1 MATTRIELLK
11 VPLDIVPPEE
21 LESTILSLLERNGP
35 QHIMFIT
42 LWDLLRARRKGEFRS
57 MVLDAALVLPLSK
70 SLISGARFLH
80 KPVPH
85 RYHPFNFIISSLTV
99 LESYCKSLYLFGA
112 HQRSLMLAE
121 RNVRSTFPGLSVVG
135 RYAGY
140 FHRTMERNI
149 MTAISKAHP
158 SLLLIGDGIP
168 GGRRWIFRNKSRL
181 HNGLFLYADDVIEVF
196 ADRKRRVSEELF
208 EKGLEYLPSVLKNPL
223 RIFRIFQYLWYTILL
238 LFSRLFRSS
247 T

>member
-11 VPLDIVPPEE
+11 VPLDIVPPED
-21 LESTILSLLERNGP
+21 LESTILGLLERNGP

-57 MVLDAALVLPLSK
+57 MVMDAALVLPLSK
-70 SLISGARFLH
+70 SLIHGARFLK
-80 KPVPH
+80 KPVPN
-85 RYHPFNFIISSLTV
+85 RYHPFTFIISTLTV

-112 HQRSLMLAE
+112 HQRSLLLAE
-121 RNVRSTFPGLSVVG
+121 KNVRSTFPGLSVVG

-140 FHRTMERNI
+140 FHRNMERNI

-158 SLLLIGDGIP
+158 SLLLLGDGIP
-168 GGRRWIFRNKSRL
+168 GGRRWVYRNRSRL
-181 HNGLFLYADDVIEVF
+181 HNGLFLWADDVIDVF
-196 ADRKRRVSEELF
+196 ADRKRRVSDGLF
-208 EKGLEYLPSVLKNPL
+208 EKGWEYFPQVFKNPL
-223 RIFRIFQYLWYTILL
+223 RIFRIFQYLWYTMLL